1 MRGLRC
7 RGPAPLGEGGQTLIM
22 LTVWLVVLL
31 LVAGLVLDLC
41 RMQVLR
47 HELRSAC
54 EAGALAAALCAE
66 RQEEGHWDPV
76 YEWVPDPETGE
87 PKRVK
92 VGEEWV
98 VDREWAEITDP
109 ARAREEGHRVA
120 MANALG
126 LFPYAR
132 VERLD
137 VEGLSGENPE
147 VSVSITAR
155 CATLLLGPVLG
166 GFKDVTVRV
175 SASSKAALAGRR

>member
-1 MRGLRC
+1 MGGFRG
-7 RGPAPLGEGGQTLIM
+7 RGPAPLGEKGQTLIV
-22 LTVWLVVLL
+22 LAVWLVVLL
-31 LVAGLVLDLC
+31 LVAGLVLDMA
-41 RMQVLR
+41 RVQVLR
-47 HELRSAC
+47 HELRNAC
-54 EAGALAAALCAE
+54 EAGALATALCAE
-66 RQEEGHWDPV
+66 RREEGHWEPI

-109 ARAREEGHRVA
+109 DRARDEGYRAA
-120 MANALG
+120 MVNALN

-137 VEGLSGENPE
+137 LEGLSGENPE

-166 GFKDVTVRV
+166 GARDVVVRV